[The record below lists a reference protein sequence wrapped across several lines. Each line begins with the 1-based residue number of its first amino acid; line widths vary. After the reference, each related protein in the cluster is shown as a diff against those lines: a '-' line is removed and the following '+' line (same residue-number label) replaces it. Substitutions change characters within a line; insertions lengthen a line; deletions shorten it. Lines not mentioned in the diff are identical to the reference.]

1 MKGNA
6 TRREKENIRIGAL
19 LGYGRETDIRKEFAK
34 FRELQ
39 LNCCQLSV
47 WDVEHMF
54 TPEKAAAARAA
65 SEEFGIEITA
75 LWSGW
80 TGPSVWNFTE
90 GPQTLGLVPEEY
102 RETRVKQLIAAA
114 DFADWLGVTDIITH
128 AGFLP
133 ENPGDPAFPPV
144 VQAIRTIA
152 EAYRKKG
159 KWFLFETGQ
168 ETPVTMLRTIEEVG
182 TGNLGINFDTAN
194 LILYGKANSVDA
206 LTVFGKYV
214 RNTHFKDG
222 LYPTCGKE
230 LGREVALGKGKAHVP
245 GIIRALRKCGYTG
258 PYIIERE
265 ISGEQQTA
273 DIIRARDLLLRYI
286 R

>member
-1 MKGNA
+1 MAN
-6 TRREKENIRIGAL
+6 IGAL
-19 LGYGRETDIRKEFAK
+19 LGYGPATDIDQAFSK
-34 FRELQ
+34 FQTLG

-47 WDVEHMF
+47 WDGAHMF
-54 TPEKAAAARAA
+54 TEEKAEAAKA
-65 SEEFGIEITA
+65 SAKKYGITITA
-75 LWSGW
+75 LWAGW

-102 RETRVKQLIAAA
+102 REMRVQELIAASQ
-114 DFADWLGVTDIITH
+114 FATWLGVTDIITH

-133 ENPGDPAFPPV
+133 ENPCDPNYPKV
-144 VQAIRTIA
+144 VDAIRRIA
-152 EAYRKKG
+152 EVYKQNG
-159 KWFLFETGQ
+159 QWFLFETGQ

-206 LTVFGKYV
+206 LEVFGKYV

-222 LYPTCGKE
+222 MYPTCGKE
-230 LGREVALGKGKAHVP
+230 LGAEVALGEGKANVP
-245 GIIRALRKCGYTG
+245 GIMAKLKELGYTG

-265 ISGEQQTA
+265 ISGDRQIE
-273 DIIRARDLLLRYI
+273 DIARAKALIEENL
-286 R
+286 

>member
-1 MKGNA
+1 MAK
-6 TRREKENIRIGAL
+6 IGAL
-19 LGYGRETDIRKEFAK
+19 LGYGTETDIDEAFSK
-34 FRELQ
+34 FQKLG

-54 TPEKAAAARAA
+54 TPEKARAA
-65 SEEFGIEITA
+65 VEASNKYGIEITA
-75 LWSGW
+75 LWAGW

-90 GPQTLGLVPEEY
+90 GPQTLGIVPAEY
-102 RETRVKQLIAAA
+102 REMRVRQLISAA
-114 DFADWLGVTDIITH
+114 DFADLLGVTDIITH

-133 ENPGDPAFPPV
+133 ENPCSAEYPPV
-144 VQAIRTIA
+144 VEALRRIA
-152 EAYRKKG
+152 NAYLKKG

-168 ETPVTMLRTIEEVG
+168 ETPVTMLRTIEEIG

-206 LTVFGKYV
+206 LEVFGKYV

-230 LGREVALGKGKAHVP
+230 LGREVALGEGKADVP
-245 GIIRALRKCGYTG
+245 GILRKLAEVGYTG

-265 ISGEQQTA
+265 ISGEQQIA
-273 DIIRARDLLLRYI
+273 DIVSAKALIEKNL
-286 R
+286 